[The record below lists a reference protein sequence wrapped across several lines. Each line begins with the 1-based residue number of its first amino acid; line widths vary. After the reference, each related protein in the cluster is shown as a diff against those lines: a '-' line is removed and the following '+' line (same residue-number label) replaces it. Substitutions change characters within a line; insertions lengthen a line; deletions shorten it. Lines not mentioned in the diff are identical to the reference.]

1 MKINARGGSLEV
13 KLYEEAWM
21 LCVFSAGMTCVGVK
35 LLFEQWSAT
44 TSFHWGDAVGTAFL
58 FVWIGFVL
66 WMGCKGYEYA
76 STALV
81 LCEEGVGLY
90 SPWRKRELKWEEIR
104 DYGICYVKKERG
116 RNIYELYFSE
126 NPKRLESG
134 KDKRRGK
141 PDLRITVSGRQNRDQ
156 VVSRILPYCRTR
168 VQAEPFLTDGY
179 GF

>member
-13 KLYEEAWM
+13 KPYEEAWM
-21 LCVFSAGMTCVGVK
+21 LCFFSVGMICVGVK
-35 LLFEQWSAT
+35 LLFEQRSAT

-66 WMGCKGYEYA
+66 WMGCKGYEYT

-116 RNIYELYFSE
+116 RDIYELYFSA
-126 NPKRLESG
+126 NPKQLESG

-141 PDLRITVSGRQNRDQ
+141 PDLRITVSGR
-156 VVSRILPYCRTR
+156 
-168 VQAEPFLTDGY
+168 
-179 GF
+179 

>member
-1 MKINARGGSLEV
+1 MKINTRGGSLEV
-13 KLYEEAWM
+13 KPYEEAWI
-21 LCVFSAGMTCVGVK
+21 LCAFSAGMTCVGVK
-35 LLFEQWSAT
+35 LLFEQWNAT

-66 WMGCKGYEYA
+66 WMGYKGYEYA
-76 STALV
+76 STVFV
-81 LCEEGVGLY
+81 LCEVGVGLY
-90 SPWRKRELKWEEIR
+90 SPRRNQELKWEEIR

-126 NPKRLESG
+126 KLNQLESR
-134 KDKRRGK
+134 KDKRWGK

-168 VQAEPFLTDGY
+168 VQVEPFLTDGY
-179 GF
+179 